1 MPGWYVFTSHVL
13 LMICNHFAT
22 IGSGMDIANIG
33 YKMRNLFVTTLLGVG
48 LMLSL
53 SVRAGDVFINEVL
66 ANNATYAES
75 TGSTPDWVE
84 FYNASTNDV
93 NLEGMSLSSDPLNPR
108 KWIFP
113 NGSIIRGG
121 RYLVVYFDSTTA
133 ASAYNTGYGLNAD
146 GDAVYL
152 FNASSQLVD
161 SVVFGIQIPDYSIGR
176 QQSVAA
182 AFALM
187 EPTKGSANVLV
198 SMGNPS
204 ALKINEWM
212 ADPDGD
218 DDWFEIFNTDAR
230 PVALGGLYLTNSL
243 KKTPRKFRIPSLS
256 FIGTGAQAFQKF
268 IADDKVANG
277 PKHVNFKLSKDG
289 DELGIFP
296 EIGAA
301 IDSVIFL
308 GQLNGVSEGRL
319 PDGNASTVVKF
330 YTTPSPAESN
340 YLPLSTVVINEVL
353 THTDTPLEDAIE
365 LLNPTANVVDIGGWF
380 LSDSLS
386 NLKKFRI
393 PTGTQLSG
401 LGYLVYYEHDFT
413 NGLVAFNLNSSEG
426 DSVYVSAADAVG
438 NLTGYR
444 ATISFGPTFNATT
457 LGRYTNSV
465 GMVQYPL
472 QITNTIGSPN
482 SGPAV
487 GSVVISEI
495 MFQPPPAVGTTN
507 DNVQDEYVELYNIT
521 GAPVPLHHVVET
533 TNTWRLRG
541 GVDYD
546 FPQNAVIP
554 AGGYVLVVSFDPE
567 TNTVARAEF
576 VSRYGVP
583 EGVKLFG
590 PYDGKLSNS
599 SEPISLQEP
608 DYIQGKTHINEGFV
622 PYVTVEQVDY
632 SSLYPWP
639 TGAAGTGY
647 SLQKTNAFLYGNDPV
662 LWKAGGPTPG
672 WHNVGA
678 ATDLDGD
685 GMPDEW
691 ELACGLNPFSSLD
704 ATLDKDADGMSN
716 RDEYV
721 CGTNPGDAASK
732 LTIGS
737 VVPKGKSMAIVI
749 SVMAGRSYSVWY
761 CDNALNS
768 KWQVLT
774 NISAV
779 SASQTIEVTDTTPT
793 AAARYYRLSTP

>member
-1 MPGWYVFTSHVL
+1 MNVAH
-13 LMICNHFAT
+13 IK
-22 IGSGMDIANIG
+22 
-33 YKMRNLFVTTLLGVG
+33 YKMRNLFVTALMGAG
-48 LMLSL
+48 LVWSINVQA
-53 SVRAGDVFINEVL
+53 SDVFINEVL
-66 ANNATYAES
+66 ANNATYVES
-75 TGSTPDWVE
+75 SGSTPDWVE

-93 NLEGMSLSSDPLNPR
+93 DLEGMSLTSDPLNPR
-108 KWIFP
+108 KWVFP
-113 NGSIIRGG
+113 NGSVIRGG
-121 RYLVVYFDSTTA
+121 RYLVVYFDNTTP
-133 ASAYNTGYGLNAD
+133 ASPYNTGYGLNAD

-152 FNASSQLVD
+152 YDANSQLVD
-161 SVVFGIQIPDYSIGR
+161 SVVFGIQIPDFSIGR
-176 QQSVAA
+176 QQSNAS
-182 AFALM
+182 AFTLT
-187 EPTKGSANVLV
+187 EPSKGSANVLV

-212 ADPDGD
+212 ADPDGG
-218 DDWFEIFNTDAR
+218 DDWFEIYNPDTK

-308 GQLNGVSEGRL
+308 AQLNGVSEGRL
-319 PDGNASTVVKF
+319 PDGNATTVVKF

-353 THTDTPLEDAIE
+353 THTDPPLEDAIE
-365 LLNPTANVVDIGGWF
+365 LLNPTGSMVDIGGWY

-393 PTGTQLSG
+393 PSGTQLPG
-401 LGYLVYYEHDFT
+401 LGYMVYYEHDFT

-426 DSVYVSAADAVG
+426 DSVFVSAADAAG

-465 GMVQYPL
+465 GVVQYPM
-472 QITNTIGSPN
+472 QITNTIGSAN

-487 GSVVISEI
+487 GPVVISEI
-495 MFQPPPAVGTTN
+495 MFQPPSPAGTTN
-507 DNVQDEYVELYNIT
+507 DNVQDEYIELFNMT
-521 GAPVPLHHVVET
+521 AVPVPLHHVVET

-541 GVDYD
+541 GVDFD

-554 AGGYVLVVSFDPE
+554 AGGYILVVSFDPE

-576 VSRYGVP
+576 ISRYGVP
-583 EGVKLFG
+583 DGVKLYG

-599 SEPISLQEP
+599 SEPISLLEP
-608 DYIQGKTHINEGFV
+608 DYIQGITHINEGIV
-622 PYVTVEQVDY
+622 PYVTVEKVDY
-632 SSLYPWP
+632 SSIYPWP
-639 TGAAGTGY
+639 AGAAGTGY
-647 SLQKTNAFLYGNDPV
+647 SLQKTNAFVYGNDPV
-662 LWKAGGPTPG
+662 CWKTGAPTPG
-672 WHNVGA
+672 WHNTGA

-691 ELACGLNPFSSLD
+691 ELSHGLNPSSPLD
-704 ATLDKDADGMSN
+704 AALDMDADGLSN
-716 RDEYV
+716 QSEYL
-721 CGTNPGDAASK
+721 CGTDPADAASK

-737 VVPKGKSMAIVI
+737 VVPKGKSMGIAV

-768 KWQVLT
+768 TWQVLT

-779 SASQTIEVTDTTPT
+779 SASQTIEVTDTAPT